1 MPFFLAD
8 VSHISQRVR
17 PSSGPAWR
25 TPSWC
30 SWPGPS
36 GSRTRSSCN
45 RQSAGKIFYEVIIS
59 VLIQVRDSLTEN
71 PGHVNLICVGGA
83 DPTTSKTMSR
93 PATTRLSLPFFLT
106 YILGTE
112 VLLLEANL
120 HFTCFWN
127 VTMIGYRKELG
138 LHLGLEAS
146 VDLGIPC
153 SH

>member
-36 GSRTRSSCN
+36 GSRRRSSCN
-45 RQSAGKIFYEVIIS
+45 RQSAGKMETKCFIQIFLFKASNI
-59 VLIQVRDSLTEN
+59 LTEN

-83 DPTTSKTMSR
+83 DPMTSKTMSK

-112 VLLLEANL
+112 VLLLEENL
-120 HFTCFWN
+120 HFARSCF
-127 VTMIGYRKELG
+127 
-138 LHLGLEAS
+138 
-146 VDLGIPC
+146 
-153 SH
+153 